1 MEILHH
7 LAKGLTN
14 RQVSCA
20 LCISEATV
28 KTHLVHVFGKLGVD
42 SCTGPVVAA
51 LDRGPI
57 GEPLPDP
64 TLPTTRPT
72 PADPPNPFDRPE
84 LPDTTAQRGSHA

>member
-7 LAKGLTN
+7 LAKGLSN

-28 KTHLVHVFGKLGVD
+28 KTHLVHAFVKLGMD
-42 SCTGPVVAA
+42 SRTGAVVAA

-64 TLPTTRPT
+64 TLPTTRPI

-84 LPDTTAQRGSHA
+84 FPDTTAPRGSHA